1 MFVLISVIAFWIVFF
16 GVGAYILI
24 NRGDNNATK
33 APTQAPTLAPTL
45 APTQTPTQTPTQRP
59 TIPSDYD
66 VIKKIYQI
74 YKKYFTYILHIDFDV
89 SKFFHTK
96 KIKEIDFITFWNAR
110 FFNLDESSTSST
122 HYESIQKYKQYWI
135 DSYAKDDQTILGE
148 IYDNNENL
156 NLVILKFIR
165 DEPIK
170 ESLKKWGNQC
180 KAKNYNPSDCELS
193 KDSDY
198 QQFLANGTVNKVC
211 VSDDGCSTQS
221 PSPGSV

>member
-1 MFVLISVIAFWIVFF
+1 MNDLFNKDASSVGSGFA
-16 GVGAYILI
+16 
-24 NRGDNNATK
+24 
-33 APTQAPTLAPTL
+33 
-45 APTQTPTQTPTQRP
+45 
-59 TIPSDYD
+59 
-66 VIKKIYQI
+66 
-74 YKKYFTYILHIDFDV
+74 
-89 SKFFHTK
+89 
-96 KIKEIDFITFWNAR
+96 E
-110 FFNLDESSTSST
+110 
-122 HYESIQKYKQYWI
+122 YKQYWN

-148 IYDNNENL
+148 IYDQKFD
-156 NLVILKFIR
+156 LVILNFIR